1 MFNGPIT
8 HMLLEKD
15 STIYSNIAKRDDLM
29 NGVKAMFMTILNR
42 VPTAEESQIA
52 VEEVKRAGVAGYGN
66 VVWSLVNTR
75 EFLFVQ

>member
-15 STIYSNIAKRDDLM
+15 STIYGNIAKRDDVV

-42 VPTAEESQIA
+42 VPTPEESQIA
-52 VEEVKRAGVAGYGN
+52 VEEVKRAGVPGYGN